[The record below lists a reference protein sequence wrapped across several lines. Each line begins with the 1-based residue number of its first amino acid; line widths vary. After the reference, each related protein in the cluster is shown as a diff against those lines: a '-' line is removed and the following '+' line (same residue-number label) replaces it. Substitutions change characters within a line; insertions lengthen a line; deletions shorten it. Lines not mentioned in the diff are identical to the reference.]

1 MYRYYK
7 ISQEWAEKLGETQT
21 AFRHP
26 DGMYLVTPNLGVRIA
41 NVLAQ
46 ENGGTHLLPE
56 EAFAAIG
63 AIGLTVAEAQA
74 SARGELRH
82 DTMGAEDADNAGI
95 TENADKAENADNV
108 EDAENAENA
117 ENP

>member
-56 EAFAAIG
+56 EAFTTIG

-82 DTMGAEDADNAGI
+82 DTPATEDADNTGI
-95 TENADKAENADNV
+95 AENADNV
-108 EDAENAENA
+108 EDAENAENT
-117 ENP
+117 EIP

>member
-1 MYRYYK
+1 MHRYYK
-7 ISQEWAEKLGETQT
+7 ISQQWAEKLGETQT
-21 AFRHP
+21 ARRHP
-26 DGMYLVTPNLGVRIA
+26 DGMYLVTPTLGVRIA

-46 ENGGTHLLPE
+46 ETGGTHLLPE

-82 DTMGAEDADNAGI
+82 DSPATEDADNA
-95 TENADKAENADNV
+95 ENADNDAENADNV
-108 EDAENAENA
+108 EDAENAENT